1 MMKSIVLPL
10 DGSPLAD
17 QAVPFAVSLARRSGA
32 RIILVRATEARTILD
47 VDASDAQRGVISRA
61 EHDLEA
67 AAARLRTEG
76 VEAEVH
82 VYYDTPVPAI
92 LDASRRYHASLIV
105 MSTHGRSGLGRM
117 MYGSVADD
125 ILRHA
130 DAPVLLIPSTIDH
143 AWAAD
148 WPPTILV
155 PLDGSALAEEALG
168 GAEML
173 AELLGARLHLLRV
186 VEPARYPL
194 YGDGY
199 AFIPFDD
206 AAEQELAREYLNTL
220 AGRLASSGTQ
230 VQFEVAVGIPS
241 AVIPSVAR
249 ECHADTIAMATH
261 GRGGLARLVLG
272 SVATG
277 TLQRTHVPLLLTRPA
292 ALEQPVSEPPTPASD
307 APTISLTLTPCE
319 VVRVQA
325 AIEAMLLSSPPTE
338 HGAEPL
344 RAVLSRLRATA
355 QTTTPQT
362 ATPACREA
370 IGAPG

>member
-1 MMKSIVLPL
+1 MMKSILLPL

-17 QAVPFAVSLARRSGA
+17 QAVPFAVSLAQRSGA
-32 RIILVRATEARTILD
+32 RIILVRATEASTMLD
-47 VDASDAQRGVISRA
+47 VDASDAERGVISRA

-67 AAARLRTEG
+67 AAARLRTAG

-82 VYYDTPVPAI
+82 VYYDNPIPAI

-143 AWAAD
+143 AWASD
-148 WPPTILV
+148 RTPTILV
-155 PLDGSALAEEALG
+155 PLDGSALAEEALD

-186 VEPARYPL
+186 VEPPTYPL

-206 AAEQELAREYLNTL
+206 ATEQELAREYLDTL
-220 AGRLASSGTQ
+220 AGRLATGGTPVQ
-230 VQFEVAVGIPS
+230 VEVAVGIPS

-249 ECHADTIAMATH
+249 ECQADAIAMATH

-292 ALEQPVSEPPTPASD
+292 TLEQSVSEPETMALGAPNP
-307 APTISLTLTPCE
+307 PTISLRLTPGE
-319 VVRVQA
+319 RMYVQQ
-325 AIEAMLLSSPPTE
+325 AIESMLLNTPPTE
-338 HGAEPL
+338 HSSEPL
-344 RAVLSRLRATA
+344 RMVLSRLRAA
-355 QTTTPQT
+355 DQT
-362 ATPACREA
+362 ARPASREA
-370 IGAPG
+370 VGTPG